1 MVHVNPLASNDGATM
16 SWRDAALVSVVI
28 MLAAYFLQFL
38 VPITYEQ
45 IAANPGEFVYNSLR
59 FLGTTFFGSLAAL
72 KGLSKFVGAKKE

>member
-1 MVHVNPLASNDGATM
+1 M